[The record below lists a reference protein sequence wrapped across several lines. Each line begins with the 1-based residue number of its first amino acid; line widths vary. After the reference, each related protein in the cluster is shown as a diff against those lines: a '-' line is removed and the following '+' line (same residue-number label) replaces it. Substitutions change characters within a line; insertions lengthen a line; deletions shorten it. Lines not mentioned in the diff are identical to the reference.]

1 MPRNNGVYTLPPIY
15 FAETG
20 EIIQPNQHNVPFEDV
35 AQALTGSL
43 ARDGSS
49 PMLGNLPMNG
59 RKITNL
65 ATGTAASDAVRL
77 DQISGYLKRDGSSPM
92 TGDLNMGAKKITGLG
107 EATAPSDAVSL
118 SQLSPLVPRAGA
130 NDLGPFSSNLRSLGN
145 LSGTTIALTMTDSN
159 FISGT
164 NNGNFTI
171 TAPAAMQATFAIL
184 VTNAATGAGTMTP
197 TGFSKVNGTFK
208 TDANLRQLISVTAI
222 AGTSVMTI
230 QDAS

>member
-15 FAETG
+15 FAENG
-20 EIIQPNQHNVPFEDV
+20 ETIEPNQHNVPLEDV
-35 AQALTGSL
+35 ASALTGSL

-59 RKITNL
+59 RRITNL
-65 ATGTAASDAVRL
+65 AAGTAAGDAVRL
-77 DQISGYLKRDGSSPM
+77 DQVSGYLKRDGSDPM
-92 TGDLNMGAKKITGLG
+92 TGDLVMGSKRITGLG
-107 EATAPSDAVSL
+107 VATDPNDAISL
-118 SQLSPLVPRAGA
+118 SQAVPRAGA
-130 NDLGPFSSNLRSLGN
+130 NDLGPFSSNLRALGN
-145 LSGTTIALTMTDSN
+145 LSGTTIALTMTGSN

-171 TAPAAMQATFAIL
+171 SAPAAMQATFAIL

-197 TGFSKVNGTFK
+197 SGFSKVNGIFK
-208 TDANLRQLISVTAI
+208 TDANLKQLIAVTAI
-222 AGTSVMTI
+222 AGTSLMHI